1 MYIKQNLCKIMY
13 CVKYVP
19 LLKLSGLSHR
29 QSLLRE
35 VTAYLFYAD
44 CNDVFNFWCLLN
56 TCTIGNKS

>member
-19 LLKLSGLSHR
+19 VLKLSGLIHR

-35 VTAYLFYAD
+35 AE
-44 CNDVFNFWCLLN
+44 
-56 TCTIGNKS
+56 K